1 MRFYWNSLGVY
12 GGIWTFLKIRGS
24 VSVNVHHHQTIILF
38 RVYLGSVIF
47 ENSGSDT
54 GALT

>member
-1 MRFYWNSLGVY
+1 MRFYWNSLRVY

-24 VSVNVHHHQTIILF
+24 VSVNVHHQTIILF

-47 ENSGSDT
+47 EIPGQT
-54 GALT
+54 LGP